1 LSLVATNFTH
11 ASVER
16 LCDYE
21 LPDPVGHAGLAANPL
36 SEPTG
41 AENVALAW
49 WLWIDEVGK
58 TMLRHYDTWRQHS
71 LDQFGKSPR
80 QSR

>member
-1 LSLVATNFTH
+1 MSLVATNFSH

-21 LPDPVGHAGLAANPL
+21 LPDPLAHAAPLADPL
-36 SEPTG
+36 AEPTG

-49 WLWIDEVGK
+49 WLWMDEVGK
-58 TMLRHYDTWRQHS
+58 TMLRHYDTWRQQHLGQS
-71 LDQFGKSPR
+71 AKSPPR
-80 QSR
+80 DH

>member
-1 LSLVATNFTH
+1 MSFVATNFSH

-21 LPDPVGHAGLAANPL
+21 LPDPLAHAALPADPHLA
-36 SEPTG
+36 PTG
-41 AENVALAW
+41 AENFTLAW
-49 WLWIDEVGK
+49 WLWMDEMGK
-58 TMLRHYDTWRQHS
+58 NMLRHYDSWR
-71 LDQFGKSPR
+71 DQFLGQSAKGPP

>member
-1 LSLVATNFTH
+1 MSLVATNFSH

-21 LPDPVGHAGLAANPL
+21 LPDPLAHAALPADPLA
-36 SEPTG
+36 EPTG

-49 WLWIDEVGK
+49 WLWMDEVGK
-58 TMLRHYDTWRQHS
+58 TMLRHYDTWRQQH
-71 LDQFGKSPR
+71 LGQPAKSPPR
-80 QSR
+80 GH